1 MSELARKQAD
11 LVAAVTGTGPPPKG
25 FDALR
30 LDAARVALLRKRSRA
45 VAAHWPG
52 VAGDLGADLPALFAS
67 WAATRPTQ
75 GSQVDGHAFARAHR
89 SRLGP
94 TGLAELASAEAV
106 WDFSTSPPTPR
117 RGLVIRR
124 VGGRLYVGLGGIL
137 HWPRPSTRRTPNG

>member
-89 SRLGP
+89 SRLVRQAWPNWPQQRPSG
-94 TGLAELASAEAV
+94 
-106 WDFSTSPPTPR
+106 TSQPR
-117 RGLVIRR
+117 RRR
-124 VGGRLYVGLGGIL
+124 LDED
-137 HWPRPSTRRTPNG
+137 W